1 VDAPTWK
8 CFSTE
13 RTRIS
18 YFAALAR
25 TTCAVSRKGN
35 RMKMINALV
44 WTRNPGSVVEGPAV
58 SFFPG
63 VQLSAQ
69 IFDDRCARAMAI
81 FLEFD

>member
-1 VDAPTWK
+1 
-8 CFSTE
+8 
-13 RTRIS
+13 
-18 YFAALAR
+18 
-25 TTCAVSRKGN
+25 
-35 RMKMINALV
+35 MKMINALV

-58 SFFPG
+58 SLFPG